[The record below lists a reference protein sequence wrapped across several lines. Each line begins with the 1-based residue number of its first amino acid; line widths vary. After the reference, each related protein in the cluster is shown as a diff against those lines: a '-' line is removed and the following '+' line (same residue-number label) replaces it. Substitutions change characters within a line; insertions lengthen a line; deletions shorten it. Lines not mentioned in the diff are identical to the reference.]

1 MKSAQT
7 LMDCAEALDAKGG
20 KTSTKYVAP
29 TPNVGASGG
38 TSAQLGQ
45 RCTWINEFKTFV
57 FHSHKLLSY
66 STDISSI
73 SFFPCRCVGQFCE
86 ILSTSTPSPHAVGN
100 ASACQQL
107 GSVNR
112 ICTLSVWRVNGR
124 IVLRVSHSQNRSLAV
139 DTKSKLPSG
148 TAWTGCLSTSILMNH
163 FWSH

>member
-73 SFFPCRCVGQFCE
+73 SFFPCRCVGQFCFQRPRRH
-86 ILSTSTPSPHAVGN
+86 LMQWAMPVH
-100 ASACQQL
+100 
-107 GSVNR
+107 
-112 ICTLSVWRVNGR
+112 
-124 IVLRVSHSQNRSLAV
+124 VSS
-139 DTKSKLPSG
+139 SG
-148 TAWTGCLSTSILMNH
+148 V
-163 FWSH
+163 

>member
-1 MKSAQT
+1 
-7 LMDCAEALDAKGG
+7 MDCAEALDAKGG

-124 IVLRVSHSQNRSLAV
+124 IVLRVSL
-139 DTKSKLPSG
+139 
-148 TAWTGCLSTSILMNH
+148 TAKIDHLLWTQKVSCHLEPLGQDV
-163 FWSH
+163 FRQAY

>member
-7 LMDCAEALDAKGG
+7 HMDCAEALHAKGG

-38 TSAQLGQ
+38 SSAQLGQ

-73 SFFPCRCVGQFCE
+73 SFFPAG
-86 ILSTSTPSPHAVGN
+86 
-100 ASACQQL
+100 
-107 GSVNR
+107 
-112 ICTLSVWRVNGR
+112 VW
-124 IVLRVSHSQNRSLAV
+124 VSFVKYFQRPRRHLMQWAMPVHVSS
-139 DTKSKLPSG
+139 SG
-148 TAWTGCLSTSILMNH
+148 V
-163 FWSH
+163 